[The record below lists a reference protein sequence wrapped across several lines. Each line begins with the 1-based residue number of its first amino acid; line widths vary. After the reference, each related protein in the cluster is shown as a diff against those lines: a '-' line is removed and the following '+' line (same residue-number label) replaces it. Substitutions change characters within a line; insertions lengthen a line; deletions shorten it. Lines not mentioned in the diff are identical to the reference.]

1 LLILNIRQRGI
12 FYYAVTDALK
22 AANEN
27 KGDFKVGKCIR
38 YCKFSILYLL
48 GTVLLAGC
56 DRSKYI
62 VLDPKGPVGQ
72 QELDLIIISVILCA
86 VIIIPVLIIF
96 VYLLTRYRD
105 KPGNEAPYQP
115 EWDDSKVLEI
125 VWWGIPIIIVAIL
138 GVYTAKTTIN
148 LTKPPVKDVKPL
160 VVQVTSLDW
169 KWLFTYPGQ
178 KVATVNYAVIP
189 AGVPV
194 QFVLTADAPM
204 NSFWVPQLG
213 GQEYSMPGMSMG
225 LWLQADKTGTYF
237 GSGANF
243 TGKGFAHMQ
252 FKVKAV
258 NQADFNQWAAKI
270 KKNSPGL
277 TKAGY
282 DSLTRPNNIE
292 ELSFSSYPSDLFE
305 DIVNKNGGKYY
316 HHMHGYG
323 DDMSKMS
330 MPAMNTK

>member
-1 LLILNIRQRGI
+1 MKVEKWIRSS
-12 FYYAVTDALK
+12 
-22 AANEN
+22 
-27 KGDFKVGKCIR
+27 
-38 YCKFSILYLL
+38 KFSILGLW

-86 VIIIPVLIIF
+86 VIIIPVLAIF
-96 VYLLTRYRD
+96 AYILIRYRD
-105 KPGNEAPYQP
+105 RPGNKAPYQP
-115 EWDDSKVLEI
+115 EWADSKVLEV
-125 VWWGIPIIIVAIL
+125 VWWGIPVVIIAIL

-148 LTKPPVKDVKPL
+148 LTKPPVKDVKPV

-189 AGVPV
+189 AGVPI
-194 QFVLTADAPM
+194 QFVLTSDAPM

-225 LWLQADKTGTYF
+225 LWLQADKVGNYF

-243 TGKGFAHMQ
+243 TGRGFAHMQ
-252 FKVKAV
+252 FRVKAV
-258 NQADFNQWAAKI
+258 SQADFNKWAAGL
-270 KKNSPGL
+270 KKSSPAL

-282 DSLTRPNNIE
+282 ADLSKPGNVK
-292 ELSFSSYPSDLFE
+292 ELSFSSYPENLYE
-305 DIVNKNGGKYY
+305 NIVNKNGGIYF
-316 HHMHGYG
+316 HHMHHMG
-323 DDMSKMS
+323 DT
-330 MPAMNTK
+330 MPMQKTTMQKTK

>member
-1 LLILNIRQRGI
+1 M
-12 FYYAVTDALK
+12 
-22 AANEN
+22 
-27 KGDFKVGKCIR
+27 R
-38 YCKFSILYLL
+38 YSRFSILYLL

-56 DRSKYI
+56 DRSRYI

-72 QELDLIIISVILCA
+72 QELDLILISVILCA

-96 VYLLTRYRD
+96 VYLLMRYRD
-105 KPGNEAPYQP
+105 KPGNQAPYQP
-115 EWDDSKVLEI
+115 EWDDSKLLEI

-148 LTKPPVKDVKPL
+148 LTKPPVKDVKPV

-178 KVATVNYAVIP
+178 RVATVNYAVIP
-189 AGVPV
+189 AGVPI

-225 LWLQADKTGTYF
+225 LWLQADKPGNYF

-258 NQADFNQWAAKI
+258 NQADFNKWAVKL
-270 KKNSPGL
+270 KKGGSPAL

-282 DSLTRPNNIE
+282 AELSKPNNIG
-292 ELSFSSYPSDLFE
+292 ELSFSSFPKNLFE
-305 DIVNKNGGKYY
+305 GIVNKNGGTYY

-330 MPAMNTK
+330 MPTMNAK